1 MAAIRQPADTEFGL
15 QETSIFTITNRYSQ
29 LFGIGT

>member
-1 MAAIRQPADTEFGL
+1 MAAIRQTADTEFGL
-15 QETSIFTITNRYSQ
+15 QETSIFIITNRYSQ